1 MREQAGPPVIVLVFV
16 LRNACLWR
24 ALTMGFAKALLT
36 MIRNV
41 HRSTLALIRSGLKRP
56 DPNIERPVDGVRT
69 SVVV

>member
-1 MREQAGPPVIVLVFV
+1 
-16 LRNACLWR
+16 
-24 ALTMGFAKALLT
+24 MGFAKALLT
-36 MIRNV
+36 MTRKV